1 MKKSIGFVSDEI
13 DGNLS
18 ELAKRLGIDLTK
30 FKPVMFE
37 NYPFFSIY
45 CIDMEKSNVE
55 KEFITKFEV
64 IILELDGIDDLLSKI
79 GMQVAIDKKYL
90 DIELNKGLTLYFPES
105 DV

>member
-45 CIDMEKSNVE
+45 CIDMEKSKVE

-79 GMQVAIDKKYL
+79 SMQVAIDKKYL